1 MTYYIAGI
9 LIYFISGILSLF
21 VKPGRKACFV
31 SAANLAAGLL
41 VAVPALGSVFS
52 GDIFSISI
60 SVAFP
65 FNNLIFEVD
74 PLSGFF
80 IALVALGSFLST
92 FYSSG
97 YMSKYIEE
105 GRPVGAHYLAIQF
118 LAGSMAL
125 LPAARECMSFLMIW
139 ELMSLSSFFLVIF
152 ENEKKE
158 VFDAGVRY
166 LLMMHI
172 SVAFLMVGFAYAA
185 NLSGSMNFTDFNLF
199 FAENSKGS
207 LVITMLLFA
216 GFATKAGLVPLHN
229 WLPTAHLAAPSHVSA
244 LMSGVMIKLGIYGM
258 LRTVFIFGTPS
269 SVFCYVFLA
278 VAAFTAVYGIMN
290 SLAQNDIKKVLAYS
304 SIENIGIISIGLA
317 CGFLGLSY
325 GSCEMAFAGFA
336 GALLHVMNHSFFKG
350 LLFYGAGAVYAAT
363 HSRDMERM
371 GGLIQKMP
379 LCGLFF
385 ICGAAA
391 ICGLPP
397 LNGFAGEFMIYI
409 GLLRSGASGSAMLMT
424 SSTLALAFLS
434 FTGAMA
440 LLCFTRL
447 SGIVFLGLPRDPSIN
462 VKGETNK
469 LMLVPMGIL
478 ASLCL
483 IIGLFPQFA
492 LKLVSGPAGMM
503 FKDGAFLFRHEM
515 SIAMNTISLAS
526 FILLF
531 LICSGFGLRH
541 FLLGKRKNHIG
552 GTWGCGYSN
561 PNSRIQYTGSSFSMP
576 FLEIIKPFFKK
587 ESRSVLPGKG
597 ELYPKKSYSAVHFRD
612 LLEEFIFKP
621 ISKAVSYL
629 GPMFSWVQSG
639 SMQQY
644 LLYGISFLLAVLI
657 WIMLEGMI

>member
-1 MTYYIAGI
+1 MTYYITGI
-9 LIYFISGILSLF
+9 LIYFISGVLSLF
-21 VKPGRKACFV
+21 IKPGKKAYFV
-31 SAANLAAGLL
+31 SVANLAAGLL
-41 VAVPALGSVFS
+41 VAVPALWSVFS
-52 GDIFSISI
+52 GDMFSISI
-60 SVAFP
+60 SAAFP

-80 IALVALGSFLST
+80 IALAALGSFLST
-92 FYSSG
+92 FYSYG

-105 GRPVGAHYLAIQF
+105 GRPVGSHYLAIQL
-118 LAGSMAL
+118 LAGSMVL
-125 LPAARECMSFLMIW
+125 LPAAQECMSFLIIW

-158 VFDAGVRY
+158 VFDAGIRY
-166 LLMMHI
+166 LVIMHI

-185 NLSGSMNFTDFNLF
+185 NLSGAMDFTDFNLF

-207 LVITMLLFA
+207 LVITILLIT
-216 GFATKAGLVPLHN
+216 GFWIKA
-229 WLPTAHLAAPSHVSA
+229 AMAPRAKAEAPCHVSA
-244 LMSGVMIKLGIYGM
+244 LMSGTMTKLGIYGI
-258 LRTVFIFGTPS
+258 LRTVLIFGAPS
-269 SVFCYVFLA
+269 SVFCYIFLA

-304 SIENIGIISIGLA
+304 SIENIGIISIGLG
-317 CGFLGLSY
+317 CGLLGLSY
-325 GSCEMAFAGFA
+325 GNSDMAFAGFA

-409 GLLRSGASGSAMLMT
+409 GLLRSGTSGSAMLMM
-424 SSTLALAFLS
+424 SSTLALAFLA
-434 FTGAMA
+434 FAGAMA
-440 LLCFTRL
+440 LLCFTKL
-447 SGIVFLGLPRDPSIN
+447 SGIVFLGLPRDGAIN
-462 VKGETNK
+462 DKVKGEASK
-469 LMLVPMGIL
+469 FMLVPMGIL

-483 IIGLFPQFA
+483 IIGIFPQFA
-492 LKLVSGPAGMM
+492 LKFVSGPSCMM
-503 FKDGAFLFRHEM
+503 FKDGAFLFRYEM
-515 SIAMNTISLAS
+515 AKAMSMISEGFL
-526 FILLF
+526 ILLA
-531 LICSGFGLRH
+531 LICFGIGLRR
-541 FLLGKRKNHIG
+541 FLLGKRKNSVA

-561 PNSRIQYTGSSFSMP
+561 PNARIQYTGSSFSMP

-587 ESRSVLPGKG
+587 ETHSVLPAKG
-597 ELYPKKSYSAVHFRD
+597 ELFPKKSYSAIHFKD
-612 LLEEFIFKP
+612 IFEEFMLKP
-621 ISKAVSYL
+621 LSKAVGYL
-629 GPMFSWVQSG
+629 GPMFAWVQSG

-644 LLYGISFLLAVLI
+644 LLYGILFLMVTLM